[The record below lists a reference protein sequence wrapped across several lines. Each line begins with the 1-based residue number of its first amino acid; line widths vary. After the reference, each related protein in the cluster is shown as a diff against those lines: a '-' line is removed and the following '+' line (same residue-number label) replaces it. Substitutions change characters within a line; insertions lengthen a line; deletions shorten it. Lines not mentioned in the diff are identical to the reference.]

1 MWTSRRPGRSTIRWH
16 GGWRRRRRR
25 RCRSASSRR
34 RTFPECRSSSTTYQR
49 RSVMKRRD
57 TMKAIGAFLGACL
70 VMPAFAADI
79 DYGKPGTP
87 VKLVV
92 GYQPYYTQSWSGV
105 VMRGKKFYE
114 KYLPKG
120 SDVEFQIGLQGAII
134 VNNMLA
140 GKQNIGYM
148 GDMPSIVST
157 TKTEVADVRLVA
169 NLGLAYDQCNAF
181 LVRND
186 APQFK
191 SDQEAIRWLDGKTV
205 AVPKGS
211 CTDRF
216 AQATFK
222 KFKIQPKE
230 YLNQN
235 IEVITS
241 NFRAGKLDAAVMWEP
256 TTSRL
261 VGDGLARLVATGK
274 SVEENDG
281 GLLGMRADLIKQ
293 RPDVVKAWMEA
304 ELDAQLFIA
313 DPKNAAEVIKMAKD
327 QTTGFSEK
335 VLWNSL
341 YGRYPDAAGGGEMR
355 NTMHYTFTP
364 QTRELITRAATFLH
378 SIKSINVEKIRPE
391 AIDSKWTE
399 DILRERGLKAPI
411 AEVKALPAS
420 QAPRN

>member
-1 MWTSRRPGRSTIRWH
+1 MST
-16 GGWRRRRRR
+16 GK
-25 RCRSASSRR
+25 
-34 RTFPECRSSSTTYQR
+34 F
-49 RSVMKRRD
+49 
-57 TMKAIGAFLGACL
+57 KAGAALLGACL
-70 VMPAFAADI
+70 LVPAFAADL

-92 GYQPYYTQSWSGV
+92 GYQPYYTQAWSGV

-169 NLGLAYDQCNAF
+169 NLGLAWDQCNAF

-191 SDQEAIRWLDGKTV
+191 SDREAIAWLNGKTV

-222 KFKIQPKE
+222 RFKIEPKE

-241 NFRAGKLDAAVMWEP
+241 NFRAGKLDAAVMWQP

-261 VGDGLARLVATGK
+261 VDEGLARLIATGK
-274 SVEENDG
+274 SVQENDG
-281 GLLGMRADLIKQ
+281 GFLAMRADLIKQ
-293 RPDVVKAWMEA
+293 RPDVVKGWLQA

-313 DPKNAAEVIKMAKD
+313 DTKNAAEVVKMAKE

-341 YGRYPDAAGGGEMR
+341 YGRYADEAGGGEVR
-355 NTMHYTFTP
+355 NIMHYTFTP
-364 QTRELITRAATFLH
+364 ETLELINRAATFLH
-378 SIKSINVEKIRPE
+378 SIKSISTDKVRPE
-391 AIDSKWTE
+391 AIEAKWTQ
-399 DILRERGLKAPI
+399 DILKERGLKAPI
-411 AEVKALPAS
+411 GEVKALPAS
-420 QAPRN
+420 QAPKL

>member
-1 MWTSRRPGRSTIRWH
+1 
-16 GGWRRRRRR
+16 
-25 RCRSASSRR
+25 
-34 RTFPECRSSSTTYQR
+34 
-49 RSVMKRRD
+49 MKRRRF
-57 TMKAIGAFLGACL
+57 TTGVAAALLGACIAL
-70 VMPAFAADI
+70 PALAADI

-92 GYQPYYTQSWSGV
+92 GYQPYYTQAWSGV

-140 GKQNIGYM
+140 GKQNIGYY
-148 GDMPSIVST
+148 GDMPGIVST

-181 LVRND
+181 LVRKD

-222 KFKIQPKE
+222 RFNIQPKE

-241 NFRAGKLDAAVMWEP
+241 NFRTGKLDGAVMWQP

-261 VGDGLARLVATGK
+261 VDEGLARLIATGK
-274 SVEENDG
+274 SVQENDG
-281 GLLGMRADLIKQ
+281 GFLAMRADLIKQ
-293 RPDVVKAWMEA
+293 RPDVVKAWLQG
-304 ELDAQLFIA
+304 ELDAQLYIA
-313 DPKNAAEVIKMAKD
+313 DPKNASEVIKMAKE
-327 QTTGFSEK
+327 QTTGFSDK

-341 YGRYPDAAGGGEMR
+341 YGRYPDVAGGGDTR
-355 NTMHYTFTP
+355 NIMHYTFTP
-364 QTRELITRAATFLH
+364 EARELISRAAAFLH
-378 SIKSINVEKIRPE
+378 SIKSINVDKVRPE
-391 AIDSKWTE
+391 AIESKWTE

>member
-1 MWTSRRPGRSTIRWH
+1 MNSTRQLLQCF
-16 GGWRRRRRR
+16 GTVVATALLAA
-25 RCRSASSRR
+25 SA
-34 RTFPECRSSSTTYQR
+34 
-49 RSVMKRRD
+49 M
-57 TMKAIGAFLGACL
+57 
-70 VMPAFAADI
+70 AADI

-87 VKLVV
+87 VKVV
-92 GYQPYYTQSWSGV
+92 IGYQPYYTQAWSGV

-114 KYLPKG
+114 KYLPQG
-120 SDVEFQIGLQGAII
+120 STVEFQIGLQGAII

-140 GKQNIGYM
+140 GKQHIGYM

-157 TKTEVADVRLVA
+157 TKAEQADVRIVGT
-169 NLGLAYDQCNAF
+169 LGLGWDQCNTF

-191 SDQEAIRWLDGKTV
+191 DAQEAIKWLNGKQV

-216 AQATFK
+216 AQAVFK
-222 KFKIQPKE
+222 KANVQPAQ

-261 VGDGLARLVATGK
+261 VEEGLARKVATGA
-274 SVEENDG
+274 SVNENDAG
-281 GLLGMRADLIKQ
+281 FLAMRYDLIKG
-293 RPDVVKAWMEA
+293 RPDVVKAWMQA

-313 DPKNAAEVIKMAKD
+313 DPKNAAEVVKFAKD

-335 VLWNSL
+335 VLWKSL
-341 YGRYPDAAGGGEMR
+341 YGTYPASVGGTTDR
-355 NTMHYTFTP
+355 NVFHYTITP
-364 QTRELITRAATFLH
+364 EAQELLTRATAFLFE
-378 SIKSINVEKIRPE
+378 IKSINAPKLRPE
-391 AIDSKWTE
+391 AVMPQFADEVLK
-399 DILRERGLKAPI
+399 ERGLKAPLGI
-411 AEVKALPAS
+411 VKAQPDTAF
-420 QAPRN
+420 AMKK

>member
-1 MWTSRRPGRSTIRWH
+1 M
-16 GGWRRRRRR
+16 
-25 RCRSASSRR
+25 
-34 RTFPECRSSSTTYQR
+34 
-49 RSVMKRRD
+49 VM
-57 TMKAIGAFLGACL
+57 MHFAALAFAAVFVTWLAT
-70 VMPAFAADI
+70 PALAADI
-79 DYGKPGTP
+79 DYGQPGTP

-120 SDVEFQIGLQGAII
+120 SNVEFQIGLQGAII

-148 GDMPSIVST
+148 GDMPSIVAT
-157 TKTEVADVRLVA
+157 TKQEVADVRLVA

-181 LVRND
+181 LVRTD

-191 SDQEAIRWLDGKTV
+191 DDQEAIKWLDGKTV

-241 NFRAGKLDAAVMWEP
+241 NFRAGKLDAAVMWQP

-261 VGDGLARLVATGK
+261 VDEGLARLIATGK
-274 SVEENDG
+274 SVQENDG
-281 GLLGMRADLIKQ
+281 GFLAMRADLIKQ
-293 RPDVVKAWMEA
+293 RPDVVKGWLQA

-313 DPKNAAEVIKMAKD
+313 DPKNAAEVIKMAKE

-341 YGRYPDAAGGGEMR
+341 YGRYPDSAGGGEMR

-364 QTRELITRAATFLH
+364 QTRELIDRAATFLH

-391 AIDSKWTE
+391 AIEAKWTE
-399 DILRERGLKAPI
+399 EILKERGLKAPI
-411 AEVKALPAS
+411 AEVKALPAG
-420 QAPRN
+420 QAPKN

>member
-1 MWTSRRPGRSTIRWH
+1 
-16 GGWRRRRRR
+16 
-25 RCRSASSRR
+25 
-34 RTFPECRSSSTTYQR
+34 
-49 RSVMKRRD
+49 
-57 TMKAIGAFLGACL
+57 MKAATAVRWALAVL
-70 VMPAFAADI
+70 APFALAAGFAHAQTGSDL
-79 DYGKPGTP
+79 GKPGGP

-92 GYQPYYTQSWSGV
+92 GYQPYYTQAWSGV

-120 SDVEFQIGLQGAII
+120 SEVEFQIGLQGAII

-157 TKTEVADVRLVA
+157 TKQEVADIRLVA
-169 NLGLAYDQCNAF
+169 NLGLAYDQCNVF

-191 SDQEAIRWLDGKTV
+191 DANEAIKWLNGKVV

-216 AQATFK
+216 GQATFK
-222 KFKIQPKE
+222 RANIQPKE

-241 NFRAGKLDAAVMWEP
+241 NFRAGKIDAAIMWEP

-261 VGDGLARLVATGK
+261 IQEGLARRVASGATNQ
-274 SVEENDG
+274 ENDG
-281 GLLGMRADLIKQ
+281 GFLAMRQDLIAA
-293 RPDVVKAWMEA
+293 RPDVVKAWLNA

-313 DPKNAAEVIKMAKD
+313 DPKNAAEVIKMAKE
-327 QTTGFSEK
+327 QTTGFSER
-335 VLWNSL
+335 VLWFSL
-341 YGRYPDAAGGGEMR
+341 FGSYPAAFGGAPVR
-355 NTMHYTFTP
+355 NYMHYTFTP
-364 QTRELITRAATFLH
+364 ETRELIKRAAAFLY
-378 SIKSINVEKIRPE
+378 SIKSINTEQVRPE
-391 AIDSKWTE
+391 AIQASWTE
-399 DILRERGLKAPI
+399 EILKERGLKAPI
-411 AEVKALPAS
+411 GEIRAQPDSA
-420 QAPRN
+420 APK

>member
-1 MWTSRRPGRSTIRWH
+1 
-16 GGWRRRRRR
+16 
-25 RCRSASSRR
+25 
-34 RTFPECRSSSTTYQR
+34 
-49 RSVMKRRD
+49 
-57 TMKAIGAFLGACL
+57 MKAAGL
-70 VMPAFAADI
+70 VRWAVAVAAPFALMAGFAHAQTGSDL
-79 DYGKPGTP
+79 GKPGGP

-92 GYQPYYTQSWSGV
+92 GYQPYYTQAWSGV

-120 SDVEFQIGLQGAII
+120 SEVEFQIGLQGAII

-157 TKTEVADVRLVA
+157 TKQDVADIRLVA
-169 NLGLAYDQCNAF
+169 NLGLAYDQCNVF

-191 SDQEAIRWLDGKTV
+191 DANEALKWLDGKIV

-216 AQATFK
+216 GQATFK
-222 KFKIQPKE
+222 KSNIQPKE

-241 NFRAGKLDAAVMWEP
+241 NFRAGKIDAAIMWEP

-261 VGDGLARLVATGK
+261 IQEGLARRVASGATNQ
-274 SVEENDG
+274 ENDG
-281 GLLGMRADLIKQ
+281 GFLAMRQDLIAA
-293 RPDVVKAWMEA
+293 RPDVVKAWLNA

-313 DPKNAAEVIKMAKD
+313 DPKNAAEVIKMAKE
-327 QTTGFSEK
+327 QTTGFSER
-335 VLWNSL
+335 VLWFSL
-341 YGRYPDAAGGGEMR
+341 YGSYPPTFGGAPVR
-355 NTMHYTFTP
+355 NYMHYTFTP
-364 QTRELITRAATFLH
+364 EARELIKRAAAFLH
-378 SIKSINVEKIRPE
+378 SIKSINVEQVRPE
-391 AIDSKWTE
+391 AIQASWTE
-399 DILRERGLKAPI
+399 EILKERGLKAPI
-411 AEVKALPAS
+411 GEIKAQPDA
-420 QAPRN
+420 QAPK